1 MKSIYPGMKA
11 RSSNGTAIPVT
22 DVLLDRQTHALRYLL
37 LCTHGCFGPDVLVQP
52 SAILFVD
59 DDVHLALTDAEI
71 AQLPRYDHYVTCAD
85 GLCSRSTYRFGA
97 DRRTLPGYHPHPVV
111 HAH

>member
-1 MKSIYPGMKA
+1 MKSIFPGMKA
-11 RSSNGTAIPVT
+11 RSSTGTSIPVS
-22 DVLLDRQTHALRYLL
+22 DVLLDRQTHALRYLV
-37 LCTHGCFGPDVLVQP
+37 LCINGYFGQDVLAPP

-71 AQLPRYDHYVTCAD
+71 AQLPCYDHAVYCTD
-85 GLCSRSTYRFGA
+85 GLCSRSAYRFGA
-97 DRRTLPGYHPHPVV
+97 DHYTLPRHAPHTVV